1 MISAKDVW
9 RIFLIFLTFVV
20 LLLAAGV
27 GIQRDILPT
36 SVERDVHEHATFV
49 KNDGS
54 GAHVW
59 KGATLQFTGTGY
71 TRTRD

>member
-1 MISAKDVW
+1 MISMRDVW

-36 SVERDVHEHATFV
+36 SVERDIHEHPAFV
-49 KNDGS
+49 KHDAS
-54 GAHVW
+54 GGYMW
-59 KGATLQFTGTGY
+59 KGVILQY
-71 TRTRD
+71 PVPVNTRTRH